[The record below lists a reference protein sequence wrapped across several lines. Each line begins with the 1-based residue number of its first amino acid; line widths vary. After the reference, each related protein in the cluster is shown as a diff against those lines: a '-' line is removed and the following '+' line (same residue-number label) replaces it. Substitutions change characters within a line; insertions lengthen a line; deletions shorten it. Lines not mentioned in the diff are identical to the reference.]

1 MIKSKESSIII
12 DATPDLRQQLLN
24 ANVKKLDAILV
35 THTHSDHINGIDD
48 FRFLNVI
55 MKKDINLYASEH
67 GINQI
72 KQRFGYVFEKLL
84 PEANG
89 FYYKP
94 CLNPKVIKG
103 SFKIKDLTISSI
115 LQNHGFTESLGFRI
129 NNLLIVLMFLT
140 LKSHNSKS
148 LKIWICGL

>member
-1 MIKSKESSIII
+1 
-12 DATPDLRQQLLN
+12 
-24 ANVKKLDAILV
+24 
-35 THTHSDHINGIDD
+35 
-48 FRFLNVI
+48 

-67 GINQI
+67 DINQI

-129 NNLLIVLMFLT
+129 NNFAYCTDVLDFEESQFKKLKKFGSVDCRLSKDFFLIKLT
-140 LKSHNSKS
+140 HILIR
-148 LKIWICGL
+148 L

>member
-67 GINQI
+67 KINQI

-89 FYYKP
+89 F
-94 CLNPKVIKG
+94 I
-103 SFKIKDLTISSI
+103 I
-115 LQNHGFTESLGFRI
+115 NHA
-129 NNLLIVLMFLT
+129 
-140 LKSHNSKS
+140 
-148 LKIWICGL
+148 

>member
-1 MIKSKESSIII
+1 MFLQLVTPGVIVIQKIQNRRLRSSVLIKSKESSIII

-67 GINQI
+67 
-72 KQRFGYVFEKLL
+72 K
-84 PEANG
+84 
-89 FYYKP
+89 
-94 CLNPKVIKG
+94 
-103 SFKIKDLTISSI
+103 
-115 LQNHGFTESLGFRI
+115 H
-129 NNLLIVLMFLT
+129 
-140 LKSHNSKS
+140 
-148 LKIWICGL
+148 

>member
-1 MIKSKESSIII
+1 MHQSTK
-12 DATPDLRQQLLN
+12 
-24 ANVKKLDAILV
+24 
-35 THTHSDHINGIDD
+35 
-48 FRFLNVI
+48 
-55 MKKDINLYASEH
+55 
-67 GINQI
+67 INQI

-129 NNLLIVLMFLT
+129 NNFAYCTDVLDFEESQF
-140 LKSHNSKS
+140 KKA
-148 LKIWICGL
+148 